1 MENIDIA
8 RAWKD
13 EEYRNSLS
21 EEQKAQLPDNPAG
34 QFELTDE
41 DLNDVAGGC
50 RSHGAICTVTAECGC
65 RRTAWWCR
73 R

>member
-34 QFELTDE
+34 QIELTDE
-41 DLNDVAGGC
+41 DLNAVAGGC
-50 RSHGAICTVTAECGC
+50 RSGGWICTITAECGC
-65 RRTAWWCR
+65 RRR